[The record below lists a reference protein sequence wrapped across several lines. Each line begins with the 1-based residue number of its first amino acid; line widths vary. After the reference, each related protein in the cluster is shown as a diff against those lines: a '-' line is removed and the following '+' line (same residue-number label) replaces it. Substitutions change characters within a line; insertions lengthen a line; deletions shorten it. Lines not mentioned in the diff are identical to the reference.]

1 MTVYSEYDVHAAGSS
16 QAAARFWLGPNR
28 PLHSIIGSGRVAD
41 VLLWRNKTLSA
52 SILGGFST
60 IWFLFE
66 VVELHFV
73 TMLCYILMLS
83 MLLLFTWIQAS
94 NFFRWRP
101 PTIYDIQVSESTAR
115 HIHSRVNKLLI
126 KFYRLSCGQDLAR
139 FFVVC
144 SYVYPSQLLME
155 ISPDILLCSF
165 LNTFQAMALLWVL
178 SIFGSYSSALNVVYV
193 VFLCLIII
201 PVMYE
206 RYEREVN
213 YLATQGRSDMKRMYK
228 KLDAKFISK
237 IPRAPVK
244 SRKYK

>member
-52 SILGGFST
+52 SILAGFST

-94 NFFRWRP
+94 NFFKWGFNHFILILFDSILGLGTLCIENALFRRGR
-101 PTIYDIQVSESTAR
+101 QSCKAR
-115 HIHSRVNKLLI
+115 V
-126 KFYRLSCGQDLAR
+126 
-139 FFVVC
+139 
-144 SYVYPSQLLME
+144 M
-155 ISPDILLCSF
+155 
-165 LNTFQAMALLWVL
+165 VL
-178 SIFGSYSSALNVVYV
+178 SVIKPSNSLK
-193 VFLCLIII
+193 IHI
-201 PVMYE
+201 P
-206 RYEREVN
+206 
-213 YLATQGRSDMKRMYK
+213 
-228 KLDAKFISK
+228 
-237 IPRAPVK
+237 
-244 SRKYK
+244 

>member
-139 FFVVC
+139 FFV
-144 SYVYPSQLLME
+144 
-155 ISPDILLCSF
+155 
-165 LNTFQAMALLWVL
+165 AMALLWVL